1 MVCNPQSR
9 KTNTSAE
16 GPRVRDTV
24 DSVGLFPRRLPFTTS
39 NSVVK
44 TFRHALSLDE
54 RRAKFKPSHWNR
66 PTEDELTLSE
76 SDKQR
81 RALVKKLSKE
91 QGAAAPSKP
100 SQPAKDKPVKKNTD
114 QKQLELRWAVERAKE
129 TNVLE
134 VCSWVFH
141 WLSITLNFAKF
152 LGLVCWMSLR

>member
-1 MVCNPQSR
+1 MVCIIQSY

-16 GPRVRDTV
+16 GRDVRDTV
-24 DSVGLFPRRLPFTTS
+24 DSVGLLPRRLPFTTS

-81 RALVKKLSKE
+81 RALVKKLRKE
-91 QGAAAPSKP
+91 QGATAPSKTAQP
-100 SQPAKDKPVKKNTD
+100 SKDKPVKKNTD
-114 QKQLELRWAVERAKE
+114 QKKLELRWAVERAKE
-129 TNVLE
+129 TDVLE
-134 VCSWVFH
+134 VCF
-141 WLSITLNFAKF
+141 
-152 LGLVCWMSLR
+152 WMSD